1 MRALRKSLLGM
12 VFFTS
17 IQMLLVGQ
25 TTQEVINQVNQ
36 DSLIHTVSQFSG
48 EDSCI
53 VNGTQ
58 VLIKHRVSTR
68 GNNLAADYLAER
80 LRGYGLSVEE
90 LNYRPGG
97 RNIVATQI
105 GKTFPDSIYL
115 IGAHY
120 DAVADYCADDNA
132 SGSGAVLR
140 SSSDFISVLCGL
152 YDKICFLG

>member
-1 MRALRKSLLGM
+1 MNNASIKKEFIGDGVFLLQYKCCSLGK
-12 VFFTS
+12 
-17 IQMLLVGQ
+17 

-53 VNGTQ
+53 VNGSK

-105 GKTFPDSIYL
+105 GK
-115 IGAHY
+115 
-120 DAVADYCADDNA
+120 N
-132 SGSGAVLR
+132 
-140 SSSDFISVLCGL
+140 ISR
-152 YDKICFLG
+152 